1 VIETAQRLSHA
12 RIVRARVAT
21 LVSFGTLGG
30 MMYAW
35 STCVTAF
42 REQMELHGDAGD
54 LRFGM
59 IVLSTGIAAAIGSLA
74 VGRFADRFGP
84 RAAIT
89 ACVILYPLALI
100 SLGYVHTPLFAVLL
114 VSVLGL
120 FRGALDTVLNAH
132 GIQVERYYGRSIMSS
147 FHACYSI
154 GGFLIGLVGSW
165 LSSLY
170 STSAT
175 LQFTVLGG
183 TMMLLGLIAAA
194 SMLRK
199 SELLPASTPE
209 SGESASD
216 SGDTSL
222 GTPRRSSL
230 ALTLLMIAFGVLLL
244 GSMAGENVVGD
255 WGQEYLHRVDGA
267 TIALAGLAIAIFT
280 GMEAAGRVFGDR
292 LAQHFGRP
300 RVLFVSGLLSFIGL
314 AAAYI
319 ANQPW
324 VSLAGFAA
332 LGLGLSSIAPL
343 MLSTAGRADPAHAG
357 RNIGIVNSIGYSA
370 NLVSPATITF
380 VVTHFGLQR
389 LLLFPLLLLMP
400 LAFLG
405 PVLMRRAESYTSIKV
420 GPGKLTPAHVS

>member
-1 VIETAQRLSHA
+1 
-12 RIVRARVAT
+12 
-21 LVSFGTLGG
+21 

-42 REQMELHGDAGD
+42 REQMELHGNAGD

-84 RAAIT
+84 RASIT
-89 ACVILYPLALI
+89 ACVILYPLALMG
-100 SLGYVHTPLFAVLL
+100 LGYVHTPLFAVPL

-120 FRGALDTVLNAH
+120 FRGALDTALNAH

-147 FHACYSI
+147 FHACFSI

-170 STSAT
+170 SNSAT

-199 SELLPASTPE
+199 SELLPTSTPE
-209 SGESASD
+209 SGQSESP
-216 SGDTSL
+216 G
-222 GTPRRSSL
+222 RSSL

-300 RVLFVSGLLSFIGL
+300 RVLFVSGLLSFTGL
-314 AAAYI
+314 AAAYV
-319 ANQPW
+319 ANQPL

-357 RNIGIVNSIGYSA
+357 RNIGIVNSIGFSA

-389 LLLFPLLLLMP
+389 LLLFPLLLLLP

-405 PVLMRRAESYTSIKV
+405 PVLMRRAESYTSIKA
-420 GPGKLTPAHVS
+420 GPGQLTPAHVS

>member
-1 VIETAQRLSHA
+1 MMEAAPPLSHA

-42 REQMELHGDAGD
+42 REQMELHGNAGD

-84 RAAIT
+84 RASIT

-100 SLGYVHTPLFAVLL
+100 GLGYVHTPVFAVLL

-154 GGFLIGLVGSW
+154 GGFLIGLVGGW

-170 STSAT
+170 TTSAT

-183 TMMLLGLIAAA
+183 TMMLLGLIATAP
-194 SMLRK
+194 MLRK
-199 SELLPASTPE
+199 SELLPAPAPE
-209 SGESASD
+209 SGGSASP
-216 SGDTSL
+216 G
-222 GTPRRSSL
+222 RSSL
-230 ALTLLMIAFGVLLL
+230 ALTLMMIAFGVLLL

-267 TIALAGLAIAIFT
+267 TIALAGFAIAIFT
-280 GMEAAGRVFGDR
+280 GMEAAGRLFGDR

-300 RVLFVSGLLSFIGL
+300 RVLLVSGFLSCIGL
-314 AAAYI
+314 AAAY
-319 ANQPW
+319 AVNQPL

-380 VVTHFGLQR
+380 VVTHFGLHR
-389 LLLFPLLLLMP
+389 LLLFPLLLLLP

-405 PVLMRRAESYTSIKV
+405 PVLMRRAESYTSIKAR
-420 GPGKLTPAHVS
+420 PGQLTPVPVS

>member
-1 VIETAQRLSHA
+1 MTEETKGLTHA

-42 REQMELHGDAGD
+42 REQMGLHGSAGD

-84 RAAIT
+84 RASIT

-100 SLGYVHTPLFAVLL
+100 SLGHVHTALFAVP
-114 VSVLGL
+114 VISVLGL
-120 FRGALDTVLNAH
+120 CRGALDTALNAH

-147 FHACYSI
+147 FHACFSI
-154 GGFLIGLVGSW
+154 GGFLMGLVASW

-170 STSAT
+170 SDSAT
-175 LQFTVLGG
+175 MQFTVLGS
-183 TMMLLGLIAAA
+183 TMMLLSLVAVTG
-194 SMLRK
+194 MLRK
-199 SELLPASTPE
+199 SELLPASTSESTESTLAPAST
-209 SGESASD
+209 SGETSD
-216 SGDTSL
+216 
-222 GTPRRSSL
+222 RSSL
-230 ALTLLMIAFGVLLL
+230 ALILLMVAFGVLLL

-255 WGQEYLHRVDGA
+255 WGQEYLHRVNGS
-267 TIALAGLAIAIFT
+267 TIALAGFAIAIFT

-300 RVLFVSGLLSFIGL
+300 RVILASGLLCFTGLL
-314 AAAYI
+314 AAYV
-319 ANQPW
+319 ANQPL
-324 VSLAGFAA
+324 VTLAGFAA

-343 MLSTAGRADPAHAG
+343 MLSSAGRADPAHAG
-357 RNIGIVNSIGYSA
+357 RNIGIVNSIGFSA
-370 NLVSPATITF
+370 NLVSPAIITF
-380 VVTHFGLQR
+380 VVTHFGLER
-389 LLLFPLLLLMP
+389 LLLFPILMLLP

-405 PVLMRRAESYTSIKV
+405 PVLMRRAESYTPIKAS
-420 GPGKLTPAHVS
+420 PGQLTPAHVS

>member
-1 VIETAQRLSHA
+1 
-12 RIVRARVAT
+12 
-21 LVSFGTLGG
+21 
-30 MMYAW
+30 
-35 STCVTAF
+35 
-42 REQMELHGDAGD
+42 
-54 LRFGM
+54 
-59 IVLSTGIAAAIGSLA
+59 
-74 VGRFADRFGP
+74 
-84 RAAIT
+84 
-89 ACVILYPLALI
+89 
-100 SLGYVHTPLFAVLL
+100 
-114 VSVLGL
+114 
-120 FRGALDTVLNAH
+120 
-132 GIQVERYYGRSIMSS
+132 MSS
-147 FHACYSI
+147 FHACFSI

-170 STSAT
+170 SNSAT

-183 TMMLLGLIAAA
+183 AMMLLGLIAAA

-199 SELLPASTPE
+199 SELLPAFTPE
-209 SGESASD
+209 SDQAASP
-216 SGDTSL
+216 G
-222 GTPRRSSL
+222 RSSL

-255 WGQEYLHRVDGA
+255 WGQEYVHRVDGG

-300 RVLFVSGLLSFIGL
+300 RVLFVSGLLSFTGL
-314 AAAYI
+314 AAAYT
-319 ANQPW
+319 ANQPL

-357 RNIGIVNSIGYSA
+357 RNIGIVNSIGFSA

-380 VVTHFGLQR
+380 VVIHFGLQR
-389 LLLFPLLLLMP
+389 LLLFPLLLLLP

-405 PVLMRRAESYTSIKV
+405 PVLMRRAESYTSIKT
-420 GPGKLTPAHVS
+420 GPGQLTPAPVS